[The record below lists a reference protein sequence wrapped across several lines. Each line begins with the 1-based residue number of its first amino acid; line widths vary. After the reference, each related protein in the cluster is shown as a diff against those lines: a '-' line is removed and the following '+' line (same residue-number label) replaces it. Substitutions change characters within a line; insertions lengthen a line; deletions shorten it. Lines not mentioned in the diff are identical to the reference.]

1 MKIDTNIIQQL
12 SLQLASM
19 IIKVLSQISSTI
31 SNKQDV
37 ILDRNTIEKSTSD
50 ALQTTF
56 SNVTQSI
63 LKSLT
68 DNLFTKTID
77 NILQYFTG
85 IQQEKT
91 ET

>member
-12 SLQLASM
+12 SLQLSTL

-37 ILDRNTIEKSTSD
+37 ILNKDTIEKSTTD

-56 SNVTQSI
+56 TNVIQSV
-63 LKSLT
+63 LKSLS

-85 IQQEKT
+85 IQQQKT